1 MPLVLA
7 SRLLGHALLERVTGS
22 DLVPRLAALS
32 HRKGYGIFLLGA
44 QPEVCAAAALH
55 MGDMGACIVG
65 RLSPPVGTLDAT
77 ADEEILDAIEK
88 ANPDILLVALGSP
101 KQEIWIDRNRHRL
114 KVPVCVGIGG
124 ALDFI
129 SGKMGRAPVWMQR
142 ACLEWCYRLWQEPRR
157 LAPRYLKDALFMTR
171 YFSVQLAVSVLKPR
185 SGQTLRMAV
194 ESIGPVTILSASG
207 MMTGSR
213 LAQLEHAALRV
224 AEKSEALVVGLTG
237 VSYLGAD
244 GIRTLAR
251 LHRATK
257 RNRFWLAGPRP
268 ALVRTLTASCCEE
281 LTRLVVPSVL
291 DAVRQASPE
300 CLQPRFELAADV
312 ERAANDA
319 RITARRKSRSTADVA
334 A

>member
-1 MPLVLA
+1 M
-7 SRLLGHALLERVTGS
+7 E
-22 DLVPRLAALS
+22 
-32 HRKGYGIFLLGA
+32 
-44 QPEVCAAAALH
+44 
-55 MGDMGACIVG
+55 DMGARIVG
-65 RLSPPVGTLDAT
+65 KLSPSVGTLDAT

-114 KVPVCVGIGG
+114 KVPVCVGIGS

-129 SGKMGRAPVWMQR
+129 SGKIGRAPIWMQR

-194 ESIGPVTILSASG
+194 ESIGPVNILSASG

-224 AEKSEALVVGLTG
+224 AEKSEALVINHDRRLLFGGGWHTDVGPASQG
-237 VSYLGAD
+237 HEAQS
-244 GIRTLAR
+244 I
-251 LHRATK
+251 
-257 RNRFWLAGPRP
+257 LAGRP
-268 ALVRTLTASCCEE
+268 AAGTGT
-281 LTRLVVPSVL
+281 
-291 DAVRQASPE
+291 DADS
-300 CLQPRFELAADV
+300 LIL
-312 ERAANDA
+312 
-319 RITARRKSRSTADVA
+319 
-334 A
+334 